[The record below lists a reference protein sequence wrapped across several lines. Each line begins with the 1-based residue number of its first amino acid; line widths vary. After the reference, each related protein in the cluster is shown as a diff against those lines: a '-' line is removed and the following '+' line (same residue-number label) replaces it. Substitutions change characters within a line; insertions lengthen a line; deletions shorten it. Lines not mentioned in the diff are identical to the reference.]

1 MSVPGRLRARLP
13 DEPRLFAL
21 LSITLVL
28 GAPLR
33 TMYHLTDV
41 VGSPTLF
48 LVLVALALVGATLL
62 ARVLRPGFAIGIGA
76 VLFGA
81 GIGWYVTNLSNDPE
95 LAALAADT
103 VALVTGRSLLQIAN
117 VRLWVLSF
125 APAPVF
131 LTWYFA
137 LRRWY
142 VTATVSA
149 GTTLAFFVLTTDA
162 GLVTTLLGV
171 VGAVA
176 TLGFGNLD
184 VIDGAVGTTVGSDDD
199 ESPEGVDA
207 SRRAVLEQLAAV
219 IIVPSVVSAI
229 PSVTGSS
236 LSFTD
241 DTDGPTI
248 ETSLINADETL
259 SVQGDISLTPTV
271 RFTVESDEPRYWRV
285 AAYDR
290 YTGDGWVRT
299 GSARSYGGARLSG
312 PEGDSRTLRQ
322 SFEAE
327 SSVATVPGA
336 WKPVR
341 YRGDP
346 EFEVTAHE
354 GFQPTTALS
363 AGDSYEVTSE
373 VLVATPQ
380 QLRDAGTDY
389 PDQVRERYLQLP
401 DSTPDRVGERTATLT
416 ANAQNPY
423 ETALVVEQWL
433 ENNREYSLE
442 VDQPD
447 RDVADTF
454 LFEMDRGYCVYFATT
469 MVVMLRTQG
478 IPARLTV
485 GYTPGERVDEERWVV
500 RGLNSHAWVEAYFPE
515 QGWVRFDPTPTT
527 PREQTEQS
535 QLQDARGASVPNID
549 TGETGGEEFS
559 PTPTP
564 TPPPLTATDA
574 NNTTETP
581 TPPPLQNT
589 PGGPSGPARTDT
601 ASDGFGSD
609 FELPSREETTLGLVA
624 LLGVAAGARRSGVSE
639 RLYRAV
645 WLRYQRR
652 VDPETDVER
661 AFQRAIYVLG
671 RQERPRGDGETVRAY
686 LDAVDADPRIRR
698 LARLREQARY
708 GGRVDEAT
716 AETAVELADEVVS
729 ER

>member
-184 VIDGAVGTTVGSDDD
+184 VIDGAVETTVGSDD

-478 IPARLTV
+478 IPTRLTV

-589 PGGPSGPARTDT
+589 PGGPAGPARTDT

-671 RQERPRGDGETVRAY
+671 RQERPRGDGETVRVY